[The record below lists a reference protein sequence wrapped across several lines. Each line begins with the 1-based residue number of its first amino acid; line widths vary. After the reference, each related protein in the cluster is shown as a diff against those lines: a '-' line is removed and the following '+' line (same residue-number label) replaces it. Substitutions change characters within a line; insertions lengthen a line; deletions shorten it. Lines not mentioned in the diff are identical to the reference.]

1 MPDVSFP
8 VEVVLGVPVVAAPEE
23 IDITNATGLRAALV
37 EAAAQGNGTY
47 VVDMTHT
54 LFCDSAGLHAL
65 VSAHRRALAEG
76 GAVLLAGPGA
86 AVLRILTIT
95 GIDRV
100 IPSATSLEEAL
111 AQTTCAA
118 VAPPQPSECAL
129 GGDRRAAM
137 HGSGAGGGFQSSG
150 PARSGPALVR
160 PPARW
165 PCRRPQASRR
175 LCGPMSNVTSRG
187 RPPRPRRPR

>member
-8 VEVVLGVPVVAAPEE
+8 VEVVRGVPVLAAPEE
-23 IDITNATGLRAALV
+23 IDITNATGLRAALL

-47 VVDMTHT
+47 VVDMTQT

-65 VSAHRRALAEG
+65 VSAHRRALAVG

-111 AQTTCAA
+111 AETTCAA
-118 VAPPQPSECAL
+118 VAPPQPAECTL
-129 GGDRRAAM
+129 GGDRRGYAR
-137 HGSGAGGGFQSSG
+137 
-150 PARSGPALVR
+150 ARSRGEG
-160 PPARW
+160 
-165 PCRRPQASRR
+165 SRAPDPRVLAQPWLGR
-175 LCGPMSNVTSRG
+175 LCGGLVVDRKRLVGDAVP
-187 RPPRPRRPR
+187 

>member
-8 VEVVLGVPVVAAPEE
+8 VEVVRGVPVVAAPQE
-23 IDITNATGLRAALV
+23 IDITNVTGLRAALL
-37 EAAAQGNGTY
+37 EAAGQGNGTY
-47 VVDMTHT
+47 VVDMTQT

-76 GAVLLAGPGA
+76 GAVLLASPGA

-111 AQTTCAA
+111 TQTTSAA
-118 VAPPQPSECAL
+118 VAPPQPSECTL
-129 GGDRRAAM
+129 GTRGYARVRSR
-137 HGSGAGGGFQSSG
+137 GEGFQSSG
-150 PARSGPALVR
+150 PARSGAALVR
-160 PPARW
+160 RPVPW

-175 LCGPMSNVTSRG
+175 LCGPMSNVTSPG